1 MFDARERKVRSRVDL
16 VLGLCIENVSR
27 TMIENRL
34 KKNVGNAR
42 FIGGQSDEGMWM
54 KVCFQ

>member
-27 TMIENRL
+27 TMIENSSM
-34 KKNVGNAR
+34 KNVGNAR
-42 FIGGQSDEGMWM
+42 
-54 KVCFQ
+54 